1 MTGERTIRAWP
12 QTWNFSSSFYW
23 PACKALNILSVLNKG
38 GGNSH
43 CRAGLRRRQALQQT
57 GRASRT
63 YKASNGFLL
72 YFSETGIW
80 FSLFVS
86 KHITSP
92 DVTYQPALF
101 VDSSLFYQ
109 ITKLRESQHHTWLGL
124 EHLWVPLVQILL
136 HPPCQ
141 PVQVSLDVFVPLVKQ
156 PLPLV
161 LCCFFAVDTLYPI
174 VYITDNVKQGWVQSL
189 GPLLL
194 GDGGQLLYKLLW
206 WNADETPPAYFANSV
221 HIQLYFFSLEQSW
234 NLPEEVKANCAS
246 LCVHTFS
253 PMYTQLCMS
262 FDCFLNAESWDDTYW
277 GNPRFHPTLPICK
290 TSRKLSYFF

>member
-12 QTWNFSSSFYW
+12 QTRNFSSSFYW

-38 GGNSH
+38 GGNSY
-43 CRAGLRRRQALQQT
+43 CRAGLQRRQALQQT
-57 GRASRT
+57 GWASRT

-124 EHLWVPLVQILL
+124 EHLWVPLVQFLL
-136 HPPCQ
+136 RPPCQ
-141 PVQVSLDVFVPLVKQ
+141 PVQVSLDVFVPLVSQ
-156 PLPLV
+156 PLPLF
-161 LCCFFAVDTLYPI
+161 LCWF
-174 VYITDNVKQGWVQSL
+174 
-189 GPLLL
+189 
-194 GDGGQLLYKLLW
+194 LLW
-206 WNADETPPAYFANSV
+206 VLSTPLSKSLIILNKAGSSPWV
-221 HIQLYFFSLEQSW
+221 HSFLGTGDSCFTHCFGEMLMKHHQHILQTVFTSSF
-234 NLPEEVKANCAS
+234 
-246 LCVHTFS
+246 TFS
-253 PMYTQLCMS
+253 AWNGVETFLKKSKQTVPASVCTRSTRCILS
-262 FDCFLNAESWDDTYW
+262 FVWASTVF
-277 GNPRFHPTLPICK
+277 
-290 TSRKLSYFF
+290 